1 MTHSNN
7 LHRRSAAYG
16 RSSLTIGSRWFFQAL
31 LVFLGG
37 CLGTAS
43 RHAMTLALPD
53 TSPSLS
59 LFVVNI
65 VGSFLLGLLMEV
77 VRLRGQS
84 RQRYQHYR
92 LLLGT
97 GFLGSFTTYSAFAL
111 ANAQLLTNNRIGI
124 VFAYGFGMVITGI
137 LAALLGI
144 LLGQVAKP
152 QRSQNSD
159 AAQASRRAA
168 QNPRPATMS
177 PTAQQIIQTS
187 QSPATSTLHGSEKVA
202 GKPQLSDSNDTT
214 SDTSSPEGR
223 EN

>member
-1 MTHSNN
+1 MTHLDFPRKQTS
-7 LHRRSAAYG
+7 AYG

-43 RHAMTLALPD
+43 RHAVTLALPD

-59 LFVVNI
+59 LFVVNV
-65 VGSFLLGLLMEV
+65 VGSFLLGLLMDLG
-77 VRLRGQS
+77 RLRGQS

-111 ANAQLLTNNRIGI
+111 ANAQLITDNQIGT
-124 VFAYGFGMVITGI
+124 VLAYGFGMVITGV

-152 QRSQNSD
+152 DHSQD
-159 AAQASRRAA
+159 TTAKQGTRKAA
-168 QNPRPATMS
+168 QNPRPATM
-177 PTAQQIIQTS
+177 PPAVQQIVRS
-187 QSPATSTLHGSEKVA
+187 APSPEA
-202 GKPQLSDSNDTT
+202 TT
-214 SDTSSPEGR
+214 SDTSETGVDRPSGSSANNTASKENTSEGR
-223 EN
+223 KN